1 MVLKNKKKNGVQ
13 RTAANFEPSV
23 FVDFFGD
30 YPLVRVLDFLV
41 ENDAFDYCK
50 KDICKNAGVSW
61 NTLESL
67 WKTLDEKEIVL
78 FTRKVGKSPLY
89 KLNTKNPNVQRL
101 IEFDRSITKKSL
113 ESVEPEK
120 IKIKALASVR

>member
-1 MVLKNKKKNGVQ
+1 MTLKNKKKNGVQ
-13 RTAANFEPSV
+13 RTVAGAEPSI
-23 FVDFFGD
+23 FVDFFGN
-30 YPLVRVLDFLV
+30 YPLVRILDFLV
-41 ENDAFDYCK
+41 ENDSFDYCK

-67 WKTLDEKEIVL
+67 WKTLEEKQLVF
-78 FTRKVGKSPLY
+78 FTRKVGKASLY
-89 KLNTKNPNVQRL
+89 KLNTKNPSVQHL

-120 IKIKALASVR
+120 IKIKALAKVR